1 MMVLVNTGHTVP
13 LGSAVKSS
21 GVTAREFANPLS
33 MPPNVV
39 LQ

>member
-1 MMVLVNTGHTVP
+1 MMVLVNTGHTIP

-21 GVTAREFANPLS
+21 GVTAHKFSHPLL